1 MILDSL
7 SNSASI
13 EQLHPLFKKAFDFLK
28 STDFSTKEAGK
39 IVLDGDDLYVS
50 IAEPVGKSKDAA
62 KMETHNKY
70 IDIQMPL
77 TTTET
82 MGWKA
87 TKELKKITQPYN
99 EEKDITFFA
108 DTPTTYIQV
117 QPGEFAIFFPED
129 MLPVSLK
136 ETSKKL
142 SLKYVYKYRNIETVS
157 RINYVRIRT

>member
-108 DTPTTYIQV
+108 DTPKCN
-117 QPGEFAIFFPED
+117 PENLPYSFLKTD

>member
-70 IDIQMPL
+70 IDIQMRSEEH
-77 TTTET
+77 TS
-82 MGWKA
+82 
-87 TKELKKITQPYN
+87 ELQSP
-99 EEKDITFFA
+99 
-108 DTPTTYIQV
+108 
-117 QPGEFAIFFPED
+117 
-129 MLPVSLK
+129 S
-136 ETSKKL
+136 
-142 SLKYVYKYRNIETVS
+142 
-157 RINYVRIRT
+157 